1 MEREKEQWINKALNS
16 LDGIKPAVA
25 PVTMHGNI
33 MQRIQAE
40 RFRIK
45 ADTVQAAAIYRIA
58 AGILLIITINVFA
71 CVAVS
76 KSTTKEKQLQSFVK
90 QYSTS
95 DTGDSLL
102 NI

>member
-1 MEREKEQWINKALNS
+1 MEREKEQWIDRTLNS
-16 LDGIKPAVA
+16 LDGIQPAIPPSNLQA
-25 PVTMHGNI
+25 GI

-40 RFRIK
+40 RFRII
-45 ADTVQAAAIYRIA
+45 ADAVQASTIYRIA

-76 KSTTKEKQLQSFVK
+76 KSVTKEKQLQSFAK
-90 QYSTS
+90 QYSIS

-102 NI
+102 NL